1 MSDNSHTSPP
11 SANDPQQSAPVC
23 ESHPDTIA
31 YVRCQ
36 RCDRAICGKCQVPA
50 PVGFQCQSCVQTATH
65 NLAQNNLSVE
75 FSGRPIVTIAIMV
88 MCCVVAAAQMV
99 IPGLTNSMAFVPA
112 LGATEPW
119 RALTAAFAHQQ
130 ISLTSPFSILHL
142 AFNMYWLWNLGVQL
156 ERLMGR
162 WLYALLYLASILGGS
177 LAFALISGPFSV
189 VNGQTYYSSAVGASG
204 AIFGLCG
211 ALLAIGRL
219 SGQDIKPMLYF
230 LAIATV
236 MGFLIPN
243 VAWDA
248 HLGGLIIGAVM
259 GAVFTL
265 RFRQKWPAAVTWIS
279 FVAIT
284 AVSSAAL
291 WLVGLAQG

>member
-1 MSDNSHTSPP
+1 MSDVPQSPP
-11 SANDPQQSAPVC
+11 PQPSGGPEQSAPVC
-23 ESHPDTIA
+23 ESHPDTVA

-36 RCDRAICGKCQVPA
+36 RCERPICGQCQVPA
-50 PVGFQCQSCVQTATH
+50 PVGFQCVTCVQTASH
-65 NLAQNNLSVE
+65 DLARNNLSVE
-75 FSGRPIVTIAIMV
+75 FSGRPLITIGIMIV
-88 MCCVVAAAQMV
+88 CCVVAAAQMV
-99 IPGLTNSMAFVPA
+99 IPGLTSSMAFVPA
-112 LGATEPW
+112 LAATEPW

-130 ISLTSPFSILHL
+130 ITLASPFSVLHL
-142 AFNMYWLWNLGVQL
+142 AFNMYWLWHLGVQL

-162 WLYALLYLASILGGS
+162 WLYALLYTGSIIGGS
-177 LAFALISGPFSV
+177 LAFAVISGPVSV
-189 VNGQTYYSSAVGASG
+189 VNGQAYYSSAVGASG

-248 HLGGLIIGAVM
+248 HLGGLVIGAAM

-265 RFRQKWPAAVTWIS
+265 RFRQKWPASVTWLACG
-279 FVAIT
+279 AIT
-284 AVSSAAL
+284 LVSSLAL
-291 WLVGLAQG
+291 WLVSIT